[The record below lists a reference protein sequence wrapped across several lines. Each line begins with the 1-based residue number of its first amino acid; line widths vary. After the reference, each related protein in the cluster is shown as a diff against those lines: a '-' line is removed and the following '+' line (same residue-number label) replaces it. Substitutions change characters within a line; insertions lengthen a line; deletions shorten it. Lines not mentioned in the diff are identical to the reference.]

1 MLALPVLLL
10 IAWFVKPVLPNVKDA
25 KMDTLTMLT
34 VQPVQYAL
42 PLLLIATDV
51 LVLLNVLSVVVRMTK
66 LPQLIIILVLV
77 LQDLVFNV

>member
-51 LVLLNVLSVVVRMTK
+51 LVLLNVLSVVFRMTK
-66 LPQLIIILVLV
+66 LPQL
-77 LQDLVFNV
+77 